1 MKELKIIFDGLAL
14 VEGHF
19 SGIGQYTL
27 GILRG
32 MDENLDDLK
41 YKGRACPK
49 VVVAIPWNT
58 VDRFKSFQFKHI
70 SYKRVPLTF
79 RVMSKLWYSGLMFP
93 LDLWCG
99 RGFYI
104 FPRFV
109 KMPLLFSKYALVIC
123 DLSYEMYPQYSDKG
137 SAEFL
142 SAGVKKSIKK
152 ASKVITISENSKKEI
167 VDFYKA
173 NPQDVVIAYPAV
185 DQKVFYRRSEQEI
198 DRVKQKYGIKSDYIL
213 ALSNLEPRKNLQSLV
228 DAYCAMSKNFTDK
241 TALLLVGVSGWKTE
255 GLFGHITD
263 KVSQGYNII
272 RPSSYVADEDRPA
285 ILSGAKVLVYPSH
298 YEGFG
303 MPPLEALACGT
314 PVVVADN
321 SSLPEAVGSVGKKVS
336 GSPESIVGALGEYL
350 KDQERI
356 SKKLLKA
363 GPKHAKKFSW
373 LESGKIILDTIAEAR
388 KK

>member
-1 MKELKIIFDGLAL
+1 MKNKKVIFDGLAL

-32 MDENLDDLK
+32 IDENIDNLK
-41 YKGRACPK
+41 YKGEEHPK

-70 SYKRVPLTF
+70 EYKRVPLTF

-109 KMPLLFSKYALVIC
+109 KMPLLFSKYALVVC
-123 DLSYEMYPQYSDKG
+123 DLSYELYPEYSDKG
-137 SAEFL
+137 SAEFI
-142 SAGVKKSIKK
+142 SKGVKKSIGG
-152 ASKVITISENSKKEI
+152 ASKVITISDNSKKEI
-167 VDFYKA
+167 IDFYKV
-173 NPQDVVIAYPAV
+173 NPKNVVIAYPAV
-185 DQKVFYRRSEQEI
+185 DQKVFYRRSEAEI
-198 DRVKQKYGIKSDYIL
+198 SSVKKKYGIESDYIL

-228 DAYCAMSKNFTDK
+228 DAYCEMPKSFTDK
-241 TALLLVGVSGWKTE
+241 TALLLVGVNGWKTE
-255 GLFGHITD
+255 GLFSHITD

-272 RPSSYVADEDRPA
+272 RPSSYVSDEDRPA

-314 PVVVADN
+314 PVIVADN
-321 SSLPEAVGSVGKKVS
+321 SSLSEAVGDAGKKIA
-336 GSPESIVGALGEYL
+336 GSPDSIIGALTDYL
-350 KDQERI
+350 RDSSSIDNEVLR
-356 SKKLLKA
+356 S
-363 GPKHAKKFSW
+363 GPKHAEKFSW
-373 LESGKIILDTIAEAR
+373 LEAGKIVLGTVLGV
-388 KK
+388 KTK

>member
-1 MKELKIIFDGLAL
+1 MKEQKIIFDGLAL

-32 MDENLDDLK
+32 IDENLDDLK
-41 YKGRACPK
+41 YKGKKYPK

-58 VDRFKSFQFKHI
+58 VERFKSFQFKHI
-70 SYKRVPLTF
+70 AYKRVPLTF

-123 DLSYEMYPQYSDKG
+123 DLSYELYPQYSDKG

-142 SAGVKKSIKK
+142 SAGAKKSIKK
-152 ASKVITISENSKKEI
+152 ASEVITISENSKKEI
-167 VDFYKA
+167 VDFYKV
-173 NPQDVVIAYPAV
+173 NPEDVVIAYPAV

-198 DRVKQKYGIKSDYIL
+198 SRVKQKYGIKSDYVL

-228 DAYCAMSKNFTDK
+228 DAYCAMPNTFTDK

-255 GLFGHITD
+255 GLFSHITD

-272 RPSSYVADEDRPA
+272 RPASYVADDDRPA

-314 PVVVADN
+314 PVIVADN
-321 SSLPEAVGSVGKKVS
+321 SSLQEAVGNAGKKIS
-336 GSPESIVGALGEYL
+336 GTPESIISALNEYL
-350 KDQERI
+350 RDGESI
-356 SKKLLKA
+356 EKKILTA
-363 GPKHAKKFSW
+363 GPKHAEKFSW
-373 LESGKIILDTIAEAR
+373 LKTGKVVLNVASEA
-388 KK
+388 KKK